1 MTAQTLAAL
10 YPVAI
15 SFTRHFHKG
24 WMNGVSASDVLRFV
38 DRDSAARWLRGIR
51 ANAKAGAINYTITLA

>member
-1 MTAQTLAAL
+1 
-10 YPVAI
+10 
-15 SFTRHFHKG
+15 
-24 WMNGVSASDVLRFV
+24 MNGVSASDVLRFV